1 MDDSKIIARHIESP
15 LEHHHHSASMMY
27 SDIEGLGTTLG
38 QIMGRRPIA
47 ELGQYSVPGLASL
60 YLVGPFMHPGGNV
73 TFGGRAVAMK
83 MMMDWKLDLKKAFT
97 VI

>member
-1 MDDSKIIARHIESP
+1 MVSG
-15 LEHHHHSASMMY
+15 
-27 SDIEGLGTTLG
+27 DIFGIGTTMG
-38 QIMGRRPIA
+38 QLMGRRPIA
-47 ELGQYSVPGLASL
+47 ELSQYKIPGLDSI
-60 YLVGPFMHPGGNV
+60 YLVGPFMHPGGTV

>member
-1 MDDSKIIARHIESP
+1 MPTGDIFGI
-15 LEHHHHSASMMY
+15 SM
-27 SDIEGLGTTLG
+27 TFG
-38 QIMGRRPIA
+38 QIMGRRPIP
-47 ELGQYSVPGLASL
+47 ELAQYRVPGLESL
-60 YLVGPFMHPGGNV
+60 YLVGPFMHPGGTV